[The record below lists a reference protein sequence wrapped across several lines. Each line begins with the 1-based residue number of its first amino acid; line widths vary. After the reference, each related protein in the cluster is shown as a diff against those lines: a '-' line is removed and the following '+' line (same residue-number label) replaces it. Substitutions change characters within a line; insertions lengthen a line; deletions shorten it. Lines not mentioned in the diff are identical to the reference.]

1 MSLIENIAR
10 RPSSNKSLYYEVR
23 NLRARGYD
31 LPTISRKLG
40 IDRSYVG
47 GIVRLVE
54 RDEPALIEAVESGR
68 LPLTVATCTRW

>member
-54 RDEPALIEAVESGR
+54 RDEPAQSRPSNPAGFR
-68 LPLTVATCTRW
+68 